1 MRCTQY
7 GACHFESINEIAWP
21 LLQACVS
28 RCCLNQGQRASVVG
42 AGLATA
48 CTTQPAV
55 DGRQPTLIDVNL
67 STLRCERCVQDRR
80 QSEQEQQQQ
89 APAELPLFSVNK
101 NALKGDEE
109 MRRMFGRDVVQ
120 MRHQEDEAAD
130 LGRPYCTQTT

>member
-1 MRCTQY
+1 MLSEEC
-7 GACHFESINEIAWP
+7 
-21 LLQACVS
+21 
-28 RCCLNQGQRASVVG
+28 QRTSVVG

-55 DGRQPTLIDVNL
+55 DGPQPPLINVNTT
-67 STLRCERCVQDRR
+67 TLRYGRCVQDQR

-109 MRRMFGRDVVQ
+109 MRHMFGRDVVQ

-130 LGRPYCTQTT
+130 LGRPHCIQTT

>member
-1 MRCTQY
+1 MLSEQCQ
-7 GACHFESINEIAWP
+7 S
-21 LLQACVS
+21 
-28 RCCLNQGQRASVVG
+28 ASSVG

-55 DGRQPTLIDVNL
+55 DGLQPPLIDVKTM
-67 STLRCERCVQDRR
+67 TLRYKRCVQDQR

-130 LGRPYCTQTT
+130 LGRPYCTQTP